1 MCSNFHHRVESTSHT
16 CARTGAAILRES
28 QLSHRV
34 AFSFLLVLLIVV
46 ASPKENFAQRPCE
59 DLARLSLTNV
69 TITSATSLAAGTFK
83 PPSDP
88 HEPLPAP
95 AYPPSAAYRASS
107 DRRAL
112 RRSGLKCGC
121 QSQAGT
127 ASSNRSATAV
137 WRAPSRSLIW
147 RNRCSEALRPPV
159 PTTATPVTSSTELGN
174 RPPRKSYRL
183 RISSG
188 PRDIRPGQGDLA

>member
-127 ASSNRSATAV
+127 ASSNRSATGTIPLPDMAE
-137 WRAPSRSLIW
+137 PL
-147 RNRCSEALRPPV
+147 LRGFA
-159 PTTATPVTSSTELGN
+159 TAGTDDGHAGNFLDGAGQSATPKKLSTS
-174 RPPRKSYRL
+174 
-183 RISSG
+183 
-188 PRDIRPGQGDLA
+188 DI